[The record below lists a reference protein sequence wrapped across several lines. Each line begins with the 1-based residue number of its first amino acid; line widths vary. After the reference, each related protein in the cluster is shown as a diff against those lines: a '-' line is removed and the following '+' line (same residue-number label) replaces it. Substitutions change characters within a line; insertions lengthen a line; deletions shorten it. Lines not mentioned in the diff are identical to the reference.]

1 MTAPTQASKMS
12 AWTRAQMGIMAG
24 VMASVVMGVAIIVI
38 TTLGLWVGAPWPIQF
53 YPWVGAIFGAV
64 GLPVSIAEAGVAWFV
79 ALSIFAGLV
88 FAFGYENRTYDIYE
102 GMVMGGVAL
111 LLVGLYMT
119 VEVAPQLSGTIL
131 TMSLYS
137 SLAVLLPLALCFGLW
152 GLTIGYFGE
161 KYLA

>member
-1 MTAPTQASKMS
+1 MTASSQASKMS
-12 AWTRAQMGIMAG
+12 TWTRAQMGIMAG

-38 TTLGLWVGAPWPIQF
+38 TTLGLWIGVPWPIQF

-79 ALSIFAGLV
+79 ALSILAGLI
-88 FAFGYENRTYDIYE
+88 FAFGYENRAYDVYE

-111 LLVGLYMT
+111 LMVGLYMT

-137 SLAVLLPLALCFGLW
+137 SLAVLLPLAVCFALW